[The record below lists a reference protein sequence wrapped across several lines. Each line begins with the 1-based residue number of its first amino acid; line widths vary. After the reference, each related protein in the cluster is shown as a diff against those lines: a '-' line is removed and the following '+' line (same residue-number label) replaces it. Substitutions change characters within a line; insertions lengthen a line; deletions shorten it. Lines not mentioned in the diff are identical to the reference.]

1 MFWVSGQNFKKC
13 EFFTNGQ
20 LLEVESQFW
29 NYWSLFLAS
38 EVLPLASSYKM
49 FYHLPPIGKL
59 FEIYHL
65 PPIIAQSYKSLD
77 FFTTKRTWIKNHFQM
92 DSHPFITWL
101 IKCELI
107 LMVSHSYF
115 LGSFTELQALS
126 LTSTSQEMPRKI
138 KIIWNSNLN
147 WKE

>member
-1 MFWVSGQNFKKC
+1 MIWVSGQNFKKC

-77 FFTTKRTWIKNHFQM
+77 FLQQKGHESKTIFKWIHTLSSITDIINYKHISRNAKKNQNNLKFQ
-92 DSHPFITWL
+92 SELERIIILPFF
-101 IKCELI
+101 KI
-107 LMVSHSYF
+107 LTF
-115 LGSFTELQALS
+115 C
-126 LTSTSQEMPRKI
+126 K
-138 KIIWNSNLN
+138 W
-147 WKE
+147 